1 MTATGARKPGP
12 VAGMAGRLLG
22 LRPLVRAP
30 IWLFRARMGWLVG
43 PRFLL
48 LEHRGRVSGLK
59 RFVVLE
65 VIGRT
70 ATGTYYVASGFG
82 THSQWYRNVMAD
94 NRVRVTVG
102 LRGVRTARAR
112 RLSEAEARE
121 VLSPYRSAHP
131 RTWKTLLA
139 VLESTLGEP
148 VSDDG
153 SELPLIALTVDG

>member
-1 MTATGARKPGP
+1 MTDGGAPRPSP

-48 LEHRGRVSGLK
+48 VEHHGRVSGLK

-70 ATGTYYVASGFG
+70 ATGTYFVASGFG
-82 THSQWYRNVMAD
+82 THSQWYRNIVAD

-102 LRGVRTARAR
+102 VRRARKARAR
-112 RLSEAEARE
+112 LVSEAEARE

-131 RTWKTLLA
+131 RTWRTLLA

-153 SELPLIALTVDG
+153 TELPLVAFTVDG